1 MANEQNQGQE
11 PAEEQKQ
18 KQTPIGDSSEEG
30 NEQQKRAPG
39 TEREYPGDT
48 PEQRRGPGQEEDGQ
62 SGETERKR
70 A

>member
-18 KQTPIGDSSEEG
+18 TPVGDSSEEG

-39 TEREYPGDT
+39 TEREYRGDT
-48 PEQRRGPGQEEDGQ
+48 PEQRRGPGQEEDDQ